1 MSTIKTNQL
10 AHTANGASVYT
21 LPTTDGSAGQVLQT
35 NGSGVLSWT
44 TPSQGISMI
53 DSWRLTSDTANGNDG
68 TQTSWA
74 AATNMN
80 ASSLGSA
87 LTYDSSSGLF
97 SFPSTGHYL
106 IIFSARFFLDSGNDG
121 AANIDL
127 QVTNDGT
134 NFFVGSMLTY
144 GAQEGN
150 TRSTSTGHFV
160 FDVTSTSTCKFK
172 FVTHSMAS
180 SSDITGNSTENQT
193 YFQVVRLGDT

>member
-21 LPTTDGSAGQVLQT
+21 LPQTDGSAGQVLKT
-35 NGSGVLSWT
+35 DGSGNLSWT

-53 DSWRLTSDTANGNDG
+53 DSWRLTSDTANGNNG

-127 QVTNDGT
+127 QVTNDGSS
-134 NFFVGSMLTY
+134 FDVGAMLSY
-144 GAQEGN
+144 GAQEGG
-150 TRSTSTGHFV
+150 TRSTTTGHFV
-160 FDVTSTSTCKFK
+160 FDVTSTTTCKFK
-172 FVTHSMAS
+172 FVTHSMSS
-180 SSDITGNSTENQT
+180 SSDVTGNATENQT
-193 YFQVVRLGDT
+193 YFQVIRLGDT

>member
-127 QVTNDGT
+127 QVTNDGSS
-134 NFFVGSMLTY
+134 FDVGSMLSY
-144 GAQEGN
+144 GAQECG
-150 TRSTSTGHFV
+150 TR
-160 FDVTSTSTCKFK
+160 
-172 FVTHSMAS
+172 
-180 SSDITGNSTENQT
+180 
-193 YFQVVRLGDT
+193 